1 VAVGGVVGVRP
12 GCAGPVPA
20 AVAWRWLL
28 GVAGLL
34 AAVLVATSW
43 RYGYH
48 RDELYFLAAGRHLAW
63 GYPDQPPLT
72 PLLLRVADVLGGGT
86 LVGVRVPSALAAAA
100 TVVLAGLT
108 AAEMGGGRRAQ
119 VIAAGCVAVSSFT
132 LVTGHFVTTTTFDAL
147 FSAALCWLVARCLA
161 RGEPRLLA
169 PAGLVLGVGL
179 LNKDLVGVFA
189 VTLLAGV
196 ALVGPRRL
204 LASRWLW
211 LGGGIAALLGLPYL
225 LWQARHGWPQV
236 AMAGGIAGGDDEGGR
251 LGFVPFQVLLVS
263 PVLVPV
269 WVAGLVRLLRT
280 PQARP
285 FRAFGVAYLLL
296 AACYLLSGGKAYYLA
311 GAYPVLLAAGG
322 LAVDGWLRRGTGR
335 LRVRLLAA
343 AVGFSALVGAVVGLA
358 VLPARWLGPVLVVNP
373 DAGETVGWPALTR
386 DVAQVWAGLDAAE
399 QARAVILAA
408 NYGEA
413 GAIQRYG
420 PRYGLPVPYS
430 GHNAYAEWAVPPD
443 SATTAVVIGYSD
455 SRRLGRLF
463 ARCTLAGRV
472 DNTQGVDNDEQG
484 GPIWVCRQPLRPWSL
499 AWADVRHLG

>member
-1 VAVGGVVGVRP
+1 MVVGEVLGARPGVGVR
-12 GCAGPVPA
+12 A

-34 AAVLVATSW
+34 VAVLVATSW

-72 PLLLRVADVLGGGT
+72 PLILRVADVLGRGT
-86 LVGVRVPSALAAAA
+86 LVAVRVPSALAAAA
-100 TVVLAGLT
+100 TAVLAGLT

-119 VIAAGCVAVSSFT
+119 LIAAGCVAVSAFT

-147 FSAALCWLVARCLA
+147 FTAALCWLVARCLG

-169 PAGLVLGVGL
+169 VAGLVLGAGL
-179 LNKDLVGVFA
+179 LNKYQVGVFA
-189 VTLLAGV
+189 VALLAAV
-196 ALVGPRRL
+196 ALVGPRWV

-211 LGGGIAALLGLPYL
+211 FGAGIAALLALPYL

-236 AMAGGIAGGDDEGGR
+236 TMAGRISGGDDEGGR
-251 LGFVPFQVLLVS
+251 LGFVPFQLLLVS

-269 WVAGLVRLLRT
+269 WVAGLVRLLRA
-280 PQARP
+280 PDARP

-296 AACYLLSGGKAYYLA
+296 AACYLLAGGKAYYLA

-322 LAVDGWLRRGTGR
+322 IATDGWLRRGTGPAR
-335 LRVRLLAA
+335 ARGLTAALTIA
-343 AVGFSALVGAVVGLA
+343 AVTGAAIGLA
-358 VLPARWLGPVLVVNP
+358 VLPARWLGPVLLVNP

-386 DVAQVWAGLDAAE
+386 EVAHAWAGLPAAE
-399 QARAVILAA
+399 RGNAVILAG

-413 GAIQRYG
+413 GAIQRFG

-430 GHNAYAEWAVPPD
+430 GHNAYADWAVPPD

-455 SRRLGRLF
+455 WRLSRLF
-463 ARCTLAGRV
+463 ARCTVAGQV
-472 DNTQGVDNDEQG
+472 DNGQGLANDEQG
-484 GPIWVCRQPLRPWSL
+484 NPIWVCRDPRRPWSV
-499 AWADVRHLG
+499 AWPDLRHLG